1 MALVDLYADGRVLM
15 AHDDALFLCA
25 WADAPEMTQMR
36 ALGDHGRRVEA
47 SHGPLALLNV
57 AFSGVPKFSDEVRAC
72 SAAYTRDAALFARS
86 RAHVVLLPGF
96 RGAAVMAF
104 INTFLL
110 VGRPPRPTKVFRA
123 VDPAIE
129 WTARL
134 LPSHDDAAISAA
146 LEQLR
151 GRLPLAE

>member
-1 MALVDLYADGRVLM
+1 MALVDLYADARVLM

-25 WADAPEMTQMR
+25 WADAPEMTQML
-36 ALGDHGRRVEA
+36 ALGEHGRRLEA
-47 SHGPLALLNV
+47 THGPLALINV

-72 SAAYTRDAALFARS
+72 SAAYTREAGLFACS
-86 RAHVVLLPGF
+86 RAHVVLIPGF

-110 VGRPPRPTKVFRA
+110 LGRPPRPTKVFRA
-123 VDPAIE
+123 VAPAIE

-134 LPSHDDAAISAA
+134 LPGHDPASIDAA

-151 GRLPLAE
+151 VRLPPGE